1 MELRYWNKEKFRLY
15 GEILT
20 WKAVNEEKKHFLPKE
35 MRGEQGNQGKYTE
48 QEDQSQVGLDVSKI
62 VLRGIM

>member
-1 MELRYWNKEKFRLY
+1 MRK
-15 GEILT
+15 
-20 WKAVNEEKKHFLPKE
+20 KKHFLPKE

-62 VLRGIM
+62 VLRGIMQVTQKEREETPGGGACDS

>member
-1 MELRYWNKEKFRLY
+1 
-15 GEILT
+15 
-20 WKAVNEEKKHFLPKE
+20 